1 MPKATAFEM
10 AWEREFH
17 TQKLRVVVQGSAI
30 KGMVTQAG
38 IWLRLLPE
46 IMKQGHTARDARDLH
61 EKLNALL
68 WNIAR
73 QKIAD
78 PSLEIADTL
87 VSAAV
92 TRMIDEKGKDRLI
105 LAP

>member
-1 MPKATAFEM
+1 MPKATAFEQ

-17 TQKLRVVVQGSAI
+17 TQKLRVVVPGGAVKAMI
-30 KGMVTQAG
+30 TQAG

-46 IMKQGHTARDARDLH
+46 LLAQGHTARDARDLH
-61 EKLNALL
+61 ERLSVVI

-78 PSLEIADTL
+78 PSLQITDSL

-92 TRMIDEKGKDRLI
+92 SRRIAEKGKDNLVV
-105 LAP
+105 LP